1 MRVAH
6 TSHALPAFPVYSSA
20 FLSQN
25 ELVVGGGGGATKS
38 GIKNKL
44 KSFKVGK
51 DRSAEQLDELE
62 LAIGEDAPMS
72 MATDGTT
79 VVCGVNSAPELLEK
93 GENENCRVF
102 KVDDGKLSFL
112 RTQGTLSVK
121 PDDLDYQKVTVLS
134 PDGYLLAV
142 AGPNDLS
149 LLLYPSL
156 MPAAQSLKVDKEIY
170 DATFT
175 KSTLIVATTAE
186 LRVYT
191 LPETKSASPSKPK
204 KKGKQKVSTSLPSL
218 VCERVI
224 DIPSS
229 LGGSSGSSFRA
240 AKYFL
245 RIHPTLGTILYTVAN
260 TIPNR
265 SRGKSTAR
273 QAHVLKWN
281 TENWT
286 VEKIRKVGDRGI
298 TCFSVSPDGNLLGY
312 GSSDLSVGL
321 LDAATLNP
329 VSTILKAHEFPPT
342 TLAFN
347 TDSSVLVS
355 GSADNSIRVIN
366 LPDQLRCIDWGFFML
381 IILTLIV
388 LLLAYTYQRYSNTF
402 GW

>member
-6 TSHALPAFPVYSSA
+6 TSHALPAFPVYSLA

-240 AKYFL
+240 AK
-245 RIHPTLGTILYTVAN
+245 IHPTLGTILYTVAN

-286 VEKIRKVGDRGI
+286 VEKIRKVGDR
-298 TCFSVSPDGNLLGY
+298 
-312 GSSDLSVGL
+312 
-321 LDAATLNP
+321 DAATLNP

-366 LPDQLRCIDWGFFML
+366 LPDQVRGSNWGFFML

>member
-6 TSHALPAFPVYSSA
+6 TSHVLPAFPVYSSA

-44 KSFKVGK
+44 KLFKVGK

-191 LPETKSASPSKPK
+191 LPETKSASPSKPN

-224 DIPSS
+224 AIPSS
-229 LGGSSGSSFRA
+229 LGGPSGSSFRA
-240 AKYFL
+240 AK
-245 RIHPTLGTILYTVAN
+245 IHPTLGTILYTVAN

-281 TENWT
+281 TENWS
-286 VEKIRKVGDRGI
+286 VEKTRKVGDRGI

-366 LPDQLRCIDWGFFML
+366 LPDQVRGSNWGFFML

>member
-44 KSFKVGK
+44 KLFKVAK

-102 KVDDGKLSFL
+102 KVDNGKLSFL

-134 PDGYLLAV
+134 PDGCLLAV

-191 LPETKSASPSKPK
+191 LPETKSASPTQSK

-218 VCERVI
+218 VCERVV

-229 LGGSSGSSFRA
+229 LGGPSGSSFRA
-240 AKYFL
+240 AK
-245 RIHPTLGTILYTVAN
+245 IHPTLGTILYTVAN

-286 VEKIRKVGDRGI
+286 VDKIRKVGDRGI
-298 TCFSVSPDGNLLGY
+298 TCFSISPDGNLLGY

-355 GSADNSIRVIN
+355 GSADNSMRVIN
-366 LPDQLRCIDWGFFML
+366 LPDQVRGSNWSFFML

-388 LLLAYTYQRYSNTF
+388 LILAYTSQRYSNTL

>member
-20 FLSQN
+20 FLSQT

-44 KSFKVGK
+44 KLFKVAK

-102 KVDDGKLSFL
+102 KVDNGKLSFL

-191 LPETKSASPSKPK
+191 LPETKSASPIQSK

-218 VCERVI
+218 VCERVV

-229 LGGSSGSSFRA
+229 LGGPSGSSFRA
-240 AKYFL
+240 A

-286 VEKIRKVGDRGI
+286 VDKIRKVGDRGI
-298 TCFSVSPDGNLLGY
+298 TCFSISPDGNLLGY

-355 GSADNSIRVIN
+355 GSADNSMRVIN
-366 LPDQLRCIDWGFFML
+366 LPDQVRGSNWSFFML

-388 LLLAYTYQRYSNTF
+388 LILAYTSQRYSNTL